1 VPELLA
7 KEGQRMSTI
16 EPQNEGL
23 NTRPWTSREL
33 QALREN
39 SHLGAVQ
46 LAAMLERSVF
56 SVRKQAKKNRIS
68 LRRKGERRGL
78 VLGQPTGVSWQE
90 NRLRLIHTD
99 IIDGKVRMEDLEQR
113 IRDYMDPDVPT
124 CPGCATRPIRRQATG
139 LCEVCHLHML
149 ARAHRETQAEADA
162 QRELWK
168 ARQDASRRARRRKAN
183 TQTAL
188 ALDDLDDEL
197 E

>member
-1 VPELLA
+1 
-7 KEGQRMSTI
+7 MSTI
-16 EPQNEGL
+16 EPQNTGL

-33 QALREN
+33 QALRDHA
-39 SHLGAVQ
+39 HLGATKVAE
-46 LAAMLERSVF
+46 LLDRSVF

-90 NRLRLIHTD
+90 HRLRQIHTD
-99 IIDGKVRMEDLEQR
+99 IIDGNVRMEDLEQR
-113 IRDYMDPDVPT
+113 IRDYMDPDVPM
-124 CPGCATRPIRRQATG
+124 CPGCATRPIRRKATG

-168 ARQDASRRARRRKAN
+168 YRQEASRRARRKKT
-183 TQTAL
+183 TQQTSL
-188 ALDDLDDEL
+188 ALGDPDED
-197 E
+197 EE